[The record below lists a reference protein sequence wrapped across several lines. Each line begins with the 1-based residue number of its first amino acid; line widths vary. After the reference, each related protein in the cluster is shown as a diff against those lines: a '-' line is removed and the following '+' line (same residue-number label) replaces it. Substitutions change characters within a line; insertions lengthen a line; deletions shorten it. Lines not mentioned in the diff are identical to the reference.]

1 MLQLNQQQVQR
12 YFKAAVEGPM
22 YLSIRR
28 QVLENVPIK
37 VLKFEKQKQLAA
49 MHRRGVREQ
58 KVLQKL
64 IENRQQQL
72 EAIAIHALES
82 SYV

>member
-1 MLQLNQQQVQR
+1 MH
-12 YFKAAVEGPM
+12 
-22 YLSIRR
+22 LSIRR

-37 VLKFEKQKQLAA
+37 VLTLEKQKQLTA
-49 MHRRGVREQ
+49 MHCCGVREQ

-82 SYV
+82 ID

>member
-1 MLQLNQQQVQR
+1 
-12 YFKAAVEGPM
+12 M
-22 YLSIRR
+22 YLSVRR
-28 QVLENVPIK
+28 QVLENAPIN

-49 MHRRGVREQ
+49 LHRCGVREH

-82 SYV
+82 SCV

>member
-1 MLQLNQQQVQR
+1 
-12 YFKAAVEGPM
+12 M

-28 QVLENVPIK
+28 QVLENVSIK

-72 EAIAIHALES
+72 EAIAIQALES
-82 SYV
+82 PCV